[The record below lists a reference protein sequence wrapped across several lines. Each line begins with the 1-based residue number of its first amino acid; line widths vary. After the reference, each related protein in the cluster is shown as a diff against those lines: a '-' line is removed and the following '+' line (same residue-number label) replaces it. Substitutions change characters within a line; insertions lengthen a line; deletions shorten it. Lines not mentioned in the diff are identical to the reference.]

1 MKKLHFLKSFILLF
15 TFLAFFSLTSCE
27 DKTSENTNDGVVIEQ
42 MKELKEVAYGTD
54 PNQKYDIYLPSN
66 RSASQTKVIFL
77 IHGGG
82 WVEGDKAD
90 MKIIYDNL
98 KISTPEYAIVNINY
112 RLADLAG
119 KRPFPMQTD
128 DIKSVIEELK
138 NKSNEYGILPEFAF
152 VGASAGAHLSMLYAY
167 KYDIEKRV
175 KVVCDV
181 VGPTDFLDA
190 SYTNSPNQE
199 TQQVAL
205 AMQFLVGKTIQAEP
219 EYFKTISPKYAVTA
233 QTVPTILFYGGA
245 DNLVPE
251 QQGEILKE
259 KLDAANVKNELYIYP
274 QDGHGF
280 SEANTL
286 DAIIKSIAFIRV
298 HLK

>member
-1 MKKLHFLKSFILLF
+1 MKQLHFFKNFTFLFIL
-15 TFLAFFSLTSCE
+15 LAFFSLSSCE
-27 DKTSENTNDGVVIEQ
+27 DNSENTNDSAIIEQ

-54 PNQKYDIYLPSN
+54 SNQKYDIYLPSN
-66 RSASQTKVIFL
+66 RSASKTKVIVL

-82 WVEGDKAD
+82 WVGGDKAD

-112 RLADLAG
+112 RLADLSG
-119 KRPFPMQTD
+119 KKPFPMQTD
-128 DIKSVIEELK
+128 DIRSVIEELK
-138 NKSNEYGILPEFAF
+138 NKSNEYGILSEFAF

-167 KYDIEKRV
+167 KYDTEKRV

-219 EYFKTISPKYAVTA
+219 DYFKSISPKYAVTA
-233 QTVPTILFYGGA
+233 QTAPTILFYGGV

-251 QQGEILKE
+251 EQGIILKQ
-259 KLDAANVKNELYIYP
+259 KLDEANVANELYIYP

-286 DAIIKSIAFIRV
+286 DAILKTIAFIRV